1 MKNKDLTKTF
11 WDKVSEVRIARGLTW
26 DQLGDECG
34 HTKQS
39 LLAMKS
45 MNKTPSFSFALD
57 IVKALGV
64 TIEDVTQE
72 TKTFAVQEGGLRDA
86 LYNLCSSLSDRELMV
101 LIRTAEAFREADRMD
116 EYDEDC
122 EAVADVKRR
131 YL

>member
-1 MKNKDLTKTF
+1 MKNKDLTKVF
-11 WDKVSEVRIARGLTW
+11 WQQVSEIRIVRGLTW
-26 DQLGDECG
+26 DQLGEECG

-64 TIEDVTQE
+64 TIEDVTDE
-72 TKTFAVQEGGLRDA
+72 TKIFSVEEGSLRDA
-86 LYNLCSSLSDRELMV
+86 LYNACSSLSDRDLMV
-101 LIRTAEAFREADRMD
+101 LIRTAEAFREVDRLNV
-116 EYDEDC
+116 YEDC
-122 EAVADVKRR
+122 EAVSDVKKR

>member
-57 IVKALGV
+57 SSWCDNRGCH
-64 TIEDVTQE
+64 T
-72 TKTFAVQEGGLRDA
+72 RDKDIR
-86 LYNLCSSLSDRELMV
+86 CS
-101 LIRTAEAFREADRMD
+101 
-116 EYDEDC
+116 
-122 EAVADVKRR
+122 RR
-131 YL
+131 RFKGCFI

>member
-1 MKNKDLTKTF
+1 
-11 WDKVSEVRIARGLTW
+11 
-26 DQLGDECG
+26 
-34 HTKQS
+34 
-39 LLAMKS
+39 MKS

-64 TIEDVTQE
+64 TIEDVTEE
-72 TKTFAVQEGGLRDA
+72 TKTFAVQGGGLRDA

-116 EYDEDC
+116 GYDEDC